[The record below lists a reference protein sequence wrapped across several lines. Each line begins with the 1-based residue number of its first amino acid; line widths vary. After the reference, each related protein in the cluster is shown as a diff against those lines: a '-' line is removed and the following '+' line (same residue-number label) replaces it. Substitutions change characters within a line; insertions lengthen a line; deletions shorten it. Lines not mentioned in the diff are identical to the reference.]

1 MVALRSPARIA
12 PCYNPQV
19 QVLSVMNQMGGVGK
33 TTTTINLAYAL
44 AREGNRVLMIDLD
57 PQANTTL
64 SLPIKLDP
72 QSQAH
77 QTVYGLLMGGV
88 PLEQCL
94 HPIEENLMLLPSITQ
109 QMLAP
114 RPDRSALL
122 SNALKAST
130 EKFDYV
136 VIDCPPAIDV
146 LTANALMVSQGIIIP
161 VSMSYLALMG
171 LRQIWDTVRS
181 VQKVN
186 PELKVNGILFTFV
199 DFRHGMTPRVME
211 TVKKYF
217 GDLVYETHIRQSVKL
232 NESQQFKQSI
242 FDYARNSPAA
252 KNYEALAQEVRS
264 RAQTQPA

>member
-1 MVALRSPARIA
+1 
-12 PCYNPQV
+12 
-19 QVLSVMNQMGGVGK
+19 
-33 TTTTINLAYAL
+33 
-44 AREGNRVLMIDLD
+44 
-57 PQANTTL
+57 
-64 SLPIKLDP
+64 
-72 QSQAH
+72 
-77 QTVYGLLMGGV
+77 MGGV

-109 QMLAP
+109 LSSARQMLAP